1 MSDTEAKILELIQG
15 LTLAQQ
21 MDVLNHAL
29 AMLAA
34 KQVRPQGRPPRAPVQ
49 QALIFLQT
57 PGTATV
63 SGVFRLMAF
72 VGL

>member
-1 MSDTEAKILELIQG
+1 MSDTEIKILELIQG

-34 KQVRPQGRPPRAPVQ
+34 KRETPPAP
-49 QALIFLQT
+49 AQT
-57 PGTATV
+57 
-63 SGVFRLMAF
+63 SD
-72 VGL
+72 